1 MTNRCSNFLADDVAR
16 IRAELDLSAPE
27 PVVIRG
33 VMVWS
38 ALFGAVSFEVFGQYG
53 ENTFSDPAGLFE
65 QHLDSHVRLLGLE

>member
-53 ENTFSDPAGLFE
+53 KTLSLTRPDC
-65 QHLDSHVRLLGLE
+65 SSSIWIRT